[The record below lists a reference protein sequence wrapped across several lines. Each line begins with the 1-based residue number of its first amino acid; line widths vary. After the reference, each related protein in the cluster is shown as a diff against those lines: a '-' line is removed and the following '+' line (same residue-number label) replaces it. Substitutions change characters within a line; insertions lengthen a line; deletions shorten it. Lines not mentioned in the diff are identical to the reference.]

1 MSGINLAECKF
12 TLISMLELIYV
23 DLKFHMEVVLLVIM
37 EHDAML
43 IEKQAE
49 ELKFRARKDSAR
61 YDPLFKVGTE
71 VEACLLDDKGRSVNA
86 SPLIKELQN
95 SQFFQN
101 SGCMIDYEYGSG
113 QFEFKTSPIP
123 ITNLL
128 DLETIYEEFIIEH
141 LEKAIKKVYK
151 EKIVIPVFLGANP
164 SPNILQD
171 NIVTDIDRYKKLFE
185 WQSKFSDIELEGKRF
200 KAAHIAAGIQGF
212 HFHLQGRNPTYAV
225 LMFNHILNLIA
236 SSIILG
242 ANSKLFAGKVFSFH
256 EPRIYLYDQ
265 SEQQNSGFPA
275 ITTYPNNIENYID
288 YIKSRKPII
297 ARDYFDL
304 EKERHDDVRIRL
316 NSEFYRVETRIVS
329 VQPTPKALMAM
340 IEFFVGYIY
349 KAILEESYGEKLLRS
364 LSILREERQASV
376 QSGFNA
382 TSHFPMVDTIKVQ
395 LDYARKGLSDLNVKP
410 EFLNILDSRVKN
422 RISPSEYVASLWDK
436 KFNGSVDQTIFEVI
450 SHIWERT
457 KKNEPIM

>member
-1 MSGINLAECKF
+1 
-12 TLISMLELIYV
+12 
-23 DLKFHMEVVLLVIM
+23 MEVSLLFIM
-37 EHDAML
+37 ENDAAML

-49 ELKFRARKDSAR
+49 ELKFKARKDSAR

-71 VEACLLDDKGRSVNA
+71 VEACLLDDTGNSMNA
-86 SPLIKELQN
+86 SPLIEELQN
-95 SQFFQN
+95 SKFFRE

-128 DLETIYEEFIIEH
+128 DLEVLYEEFIIEH

-151 EKIVIPVFLGANP
+151 DKIVIPVFLGGNP
-164 SPNILQD
+164 SPNFLQD
-171 NIVTDIDRYKKLFE
+171 SIVTESERYKKLFE
-185 WQSKFSDIELEGKRF
+185 WQCKFSDIEFEGKKF

-212 HFHLQGRNPTYAV
+212 HFHLQGRNPIYAA
-225 LMFNHILNLIA
+225 LMFNHILNLIS
-236 SSIILG
+236 SSIVLG

-275 ITTYPNNIENYID
+275 ITTYLNNMEDYID

-316 NSEFYRVETRIVS
+316 NSEFYRVETRMIS

-349 KAILEESYGEKLLRS
+349 RAILEESYGEKLLRS

-382 TSHFPMVDTIKVQ
+382 TSHFHMIDTIKLQ

-410 EFLNILDSRVKN
+410 EFLNILDNRVKN
-422 RISPSEYVASLWDK
+422 RISPSEYVAALWDK
-436 KFNGSVDQTIFEVI
+436 KFNGSVNQTIVEVI
-450 SHIWERT
+450 SDIWERT
-457 KKNEPIM
+457 KNNNPIM

>member
-1 MSGINLAECKF
+1 MNVKF
-12 TLISMLELIYV
+12 TLLTLLELIYV

-37 EHDAML
+37 ENDAML

-71 VEACLLDDKGRSVNA
+71 VEACLLDDKGSSVNA

-95 SQFFQN
+95 SKFFQN

-128 DLETIYEEFIIEH
+128 DLQTIYEEFIIEH
-141 LEKAIKKVYK
+141 LEKAIKKIYK

-171 NIVTDIDRYKKLFE
+171 NIITDIDRYKKLFE

-275 ITTYPNNIENYID
+275 ITAYPNNIENYID

-395 LDYARKGLSDLNVKP
+395 LDYARKGLADLNVKP
-410 EFLNILDSRVKN
+410 EFLNILESRIKN
-422 RISPSEYVASLWDK
+422 RVSPSEYVASLWDK
-436 KFNGSVDQTIFEVI
+436 KFNGSVHETIFEVI
-450 SHIWERT
+450 SHIWEKT